1 MNERCT
7 SCATVWRY
15 FCILGRDTYCLDWGL
30 LCLRCLVLTAVA
42 LCLQFARTIFNVSS
56 IISPLVSTV
65 CQHFH
70 EHYFYHVSAFN
81 SILNVLLKE
90 NVSLYAIVAANIVMA
105 ERDVP
110 VCIAPSSSVFVLH
123 PSLHPTTHCWYISL
137 HFQPPLPPSPLSSH
151 LHSLPPAE
159 TINIMSRGWQ
169 CSFMEHCMFIRG
181 RRSLREMLT
190 VFINGPHPRLMRHG
204 TS

>member
-1 MNERCT
+1 MWKFKSPKLRRGPEVN
-7 SCATVWRY
+7 SHVHAAVVATDGV
-15 FCILGRDTYCLDWGL
+15 T
-30 LCLRCLVLTAVA
+30 
-42 LCLQFARTIFNVSS
+42 
-56 IISPLVSTV
+56 
-65 CQHFH
+65 
-70 EHYFYHVSAFN
+70 
-81 SILNVLLKE
+81 
-90 NVSLYAIVAANIVMA
+90 A

-110 VCIAPSSSVFVLH
+110 ARFSSSSSVFVHL
-123 PSLHPTTHCWYISL
+123 
-137 HFQPPLPPSPLSSH
+137 PLPL
-151 LHSLPPAE
+151 SLPPPYSSLIYLSSLPATPPLTSVLPVLASLPPVQ